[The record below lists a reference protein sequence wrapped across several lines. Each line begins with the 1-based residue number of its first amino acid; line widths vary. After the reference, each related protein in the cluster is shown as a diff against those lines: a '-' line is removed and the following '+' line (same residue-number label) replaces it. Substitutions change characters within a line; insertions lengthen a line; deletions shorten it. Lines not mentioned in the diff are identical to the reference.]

1 MKFLFVI
8 CLVVALAGGI
18 VAHGI
23 KGEPIPYS
31 TETIWGEWFSCDIER
46 CASDCRKKCEDLVGF
61 SCTKPWW
68 NPKYSC
74 VCKCPLNLEELFE
87 KE

>member
-31 TETIWGEWFSCDIER
+31 TETIWGG
-46 CASDCRKKCEDLVGF
+46 K
-61 SCTKPWW
+61 
-68 NPKYSC
+68 
-74 VCKCPLNLEELFE
+74 LFFHSVILLMLQQLLRIVVRDYGRWSQHDRE
-87 KE
+87 IFKWRRVIYNRSLF